1 MFGSNEG
8 NTPGSLQGGNMLTV
22 NKNGALA
29 CLTSLTT
36 LVVTPALADDD
47 GNRLEEIIVTASKRE
62 TNLMQT
68 PLAITAFT
76 QDFLDREGI
85 RNARDLA
92 GTAPNVQLGTGADS
106 GTAATIRGVTSTDFP
121 EVGRGGG
128 AIPLDGFYSPRPPG
142 P

>member
-1 MFGSNEG
+1 
-8 NTPGSLQGGNMLTV
+8 MLTV
-22 NKNGALA
+22 NKNGAFVCLA
-29 CLTSLTT
+29 SLTT
-36 LVVTPALADDD
+36 LVVTPALAADGDD
-47 GNRLEEIIVTASKRE
+47 RLEEIIVTASKRE

-106 GTAATIRGVTSTDFP
+106 GTAATIRGVTSTDFT
-121 EVGRGGG
+121 EVGEG
-128 AIPLDGFYSPRPPG
+128 AVAIHLD
-142 P
+142 